1 MKTCNLSVAT
11 VVLGAL
17 AISYSACSAQGID
30 NTLPGGS
37 NAPLAGSSS
46 GQTAGTSNGTGGSG
60 PITGSGGL
68 VTHPGAAGSAPAAA
82 GGSKF
87 NTGVGGATTS
97 SGGHGSVG
105 TAGSATGSGGSGTTT
120 GGCKAAVG
128 LATELLI
135 DDMEDGDHVIRPI
148 GARIGYWFTYND
160 GTAVQMPSGAT
171 FVQTAGV
178 GASATSTKFAET
190 SGPAFMTWG
199 GGIGFDFNNSSAKS
213 CAYDASAYAG
223 IKFWAKGNVAIRA
236 TVKIPGTTAKKTNG
250 ADAGTCVAT
259 TTAMCDDHYG
269 LTTATLTTA
278 WKEFTLDF
286 AATTFAQEGW
296 GTKVA
301 FDSKNII
308 AMQFQVAKALPF
320 DFSIDDV
327 TFYTK

>member
-17 AISYSACSAQGID
+17 AVSYSACSAQGID
-30 NTLPGGS
+30 NTIPGGTNTPPS
-37 NAPLAGSSS
+37 AGN
-46 GQTAGTSNGTGGSG
+46 GQTAGSSNGSAGSG
-60 PITGSGGL
+60 PITGSGGS
-68 VTHPGAAGSAPAAA
+68 VTHPGTGGSAPAA

-87 NTGVGGATTS
+87 NTGVGGATT
-97 SGGHGSVG
+97 GGHGSVATG
-105 TAGSATGSGGSGTTT
+105 GSATASGGSGPTV

-128 LATELLI
+128 AASEVLI

-148 GARIGYWFTYND
+148 GERLGYWFTYND
-160 GTAVQMPSGAT
+160 GTATQMPSGAMFT
-171 FVQTAGV
+171 QSTGV
-178 GASATSTKFAET
+178 GATATSTKFAET
-190 SGPAFMTWG
+190 SGPAFTSWG
-199 GGIGFDFNNSSAKS
+199 AGIGFDFNNSSSKS
-213 CAYDASAYAG
+213 CAYDASAYTG

-250 ADAGTCVAT
+250 SDAGTCVAT

-269 LTTATLTTA
+269 LTTATLTTT

-286 AATTFAQEGW
+286 AAATFMQEGW

-301 FDSKNII
+301 FDAKNII

-327 TFYTK
+327 TFYK